1 MYDLTIY
8 TSGEETIP
16 IVLCSKSK
24 LMAAK
29 ILAEAGVRIRWSRR
43 APPEGRQ
50 WRAHG
55 MTVEFRAEMIEPQ
68 GGSVASA
75 SPYEGSKVTILY
87 SRMKWAESQPE
98 LAPKL
103 LAHTLAHEI
112 AHNLQ
117 AIARHS
123 ATGIMKARWTAS
135 DYYEMS
141 VRQLHFEPVDIELIC
156 KGLNKRLASPHY
168 RRCRCTFDWDKG
180 Q

>member
-1 MYDLTIY
+1 
-8 TSGEETIP
+8 
-16 IVLCSKSK
+16 
-24 LMAAK
+24 
-29 ILAEAGVRIRWSRR
+29 
-43 APPEGRQ
+43 
-50 WRAHG
+50 

-68 GGSVASA
+68 GGSVAFA
-75 SPYEGSKVTILY
+75 SPYEGSKITILY
-87 SRMKWAESQPE
+87 SRMKWAESQPD